1 MKDEALADYVSRRDD
16 PSILSPAASAQTI
29 NNNEKRPAMKTL
41 TEQLSQ
47 YAAYHR
53 DRRNIL
59 THFFGIPLIV
69 LAVAILLSRASIFGA
84 SPALIVS
91 AVLCLYYLALDRLL
105 GLAMCVFMAA
115 TLAIAAPISSLP
127 RAEWLGWGIGLFV
140 VGWVIQFV
148 GHVFEGRKPA
158 FVDDLIGLAI
168 GPLFVVAEFGFIL
181 GLRHSLQAEIEAR
194 VGPVRDRR
202 GATA

>member
-59 THFFGIPLIV
+59 THFVGIPLIV
-69 LAVAILLSRASIFGA
+69 LAVAILMSRGSIAGVSFA
-84 SPALIVS
+84 VIVS
-91 AVLCLYYLALDRLL
+91 VALCIYYLLLDRPL
-105 GLAMCVFMAA
+105 GLAMCVFMAV
-115 TLAIAAPISSLP
+115 TLAIAAPIARLP
-127 RAEWLGWGIGLFV
+127 QTEWLVWGIGLFV

-168 GPLFVVAEFGFIL
+168 GPLFVVAEAGFL
-181 GLRHSLQAEIEAR
+181 AGLRQPLQAEIEAR

-202 GATA
+202 GAAA